1 MSTGTTVSF
10 TLGCWVY
17 FTSLPSNE
25 VALLGKGNGS
35 LANATEYC
43 LLRHHPN
50 NRFAIL
56 VSSGSVEQRLEYT
69 ALTPS
74 INTWY
79 FVVAWYDHVN
89 DILGMSVNDGTPA
102 TMSYSAGLFDS
113 AQPFEVGRFPSYAG
127 EYLPGRVDNILF
139 YKRVLTATEIT
150 AWYNSGTGQ
159 DYPPTAD
166 TPVGMLTPQAAS
178 DMLVLGSSPET
189 PSGMANGALR
199 WSGTDFEGRKG
210 GAWVS
215 LVGGTMATQNADAVA
230 ITGGAISL
238 GGHAP
243 TGVLDVQGSVVASD
257 AANSYF
263 GARLWPVAPSGATEV
278 NGLRVESVTGA
289 ASATATHKGVVV
301 RDMPVTSGQV
311 MGMDSRISA
320 GANRYNIYA
329 IGTAANY
336 FAGTVGIQA
345 TPASDSALFLQW
357 ARATQHGIHLRP
369 TDSDSGG
376 NPAIRFVNMAYGV
389 VGSITTNA
397 TATAYNTSSDHR
409 LKRSIQALLGGV
421 EAMQRMRPVSFVW
434 QSTDEPDIGFLAHE
448 LMTVAPNAVQGL
460 PDEVN
465 LDGSIKPQQVDQSK
479 LIPILVAAIKELVA
493 RVEVLE
499 QALGV

>member
-1 MSTGTTVSF
+1 
-10 TLGCWVY
+10 
-17 FTSLPSNE
+17 
-25 VALLGKGNGS
+25 
-35 LANATEYC
+35 
-43 LLRHHPN
+43 
-50 NRFAIL
+50 
-56 VSSGSVEQRLEYT
+56 
-69 ALTPS
+69 
-74 INTWY
+74 
-79 FVVAWYDHVN
+79 
-89 DILGMSVNDGTPA
+89 
-102 TMSYSAGLFDS
+102 
-113 AQPFEVGRFPSYAG
+113 
-127 EYLPGRVDNILF
+127 
-139 YKRVLTATEIT
+139 
-150 AWYNSGTGQ
+150 
-159 DYPPTAD
+159 
-166 TPVGMLTPQAAS
+166 
-178 DMLVLGSSPET
+178 
-189 PSGMANGALR
+189 
-199 WSGTDFEGRKG
+199 
-210 GAWVS
+210 
-215 LVGGTMATQNADAVA
+215 MATQNANAVA
-230 ITGGAISL
+230 ITGGTVSL

-257 AANSYF
+257 VANQYY
-263 GARLWPVAPSGATEV
+263 GIRLWPVAPSGAT
-278 NGLRVESVTGA
+278 NIMPLRIEASTGA
-289 ASATATHKGVVV
+289 ALATAAFRGLYILDQPTMADV
-301 RDMPVTSGQV
+301 RGLMSQIT
-311 MGMDSRISA
+311 A

-329 IGTAANY
+329 GGTAPNF
-336 FAGTVGIQA
+336 FAGNVGIQA

>member
-1 MSTGTTVSF
+1 
-10 TLGCWVY
+10 
-17 FTSLPSNE
+17 
-25 VALLGKGNGS
+25 
-35 LANATEYC
+35 
-43 LLRHHPN
+43 
-50 NRFAIL
+50 
-56 VSSGSVEQRLEYT
+56 
-69 ALTPS
+69 
-74 INTWY
+74 
-79 FVVAWYDHVN
+79 
-89 DILGMSVNDGTPA
+89 
-102 TMSYSAGLFDS
+102 
-113 AQPFEVGRFPSYAG
+113 
-127 EYLPGRVDNILF
+127 
-139 YKRVLTATEIT
+139 
-150 AWYNSGTGQ
+150 
-159 DYPPTAD
+159 
-166 TPVGMLTPQAAS
+166 
-178 DMLVLGSSPET
+178 
-189 PSGMANGALR
+189 
-199 WSGTDFEGRKG
+199 
-210 GAWVS
+210 VS